1 MKHRLGML
9 LVLGVLAACAVE
21 EELILIEPVM
31 EEPIVA
37 PEAADPCDTGADDG
51 IGGTGCEPTQ

>member
-9 LVLGVLAACAVE
+9 LVLGMLAACAVE

-31 EEPIVA
+31 EEPMVA
-37 PEAADPCDTGADDG
+37 PEAVDPCDAGDDDG